1 MVENVRFDEEIG
13 LVLLEFE
20 RSDETAVDIENLEM
34 LLRQLIALICD
45 VYNTAFYI
53 ALNRVATNGD
63 VQYMLGKIG
72 LISERIEKALEIAKK
87 IANKMGIQIT
97 P

>member
-34 LLRQLIALICD
+34 LLHQLIALICD
-45 VYNTAFYI
+45 VYNTVFYI

-63 VQYMLGKIG
+63 VQYMLGKLG
-72 LISERIEKALEIAKK
+72 LISERIEKALAIAKK